1 MRLRII
7 NKLKYNY
14 SYLAVI
20 GFAILYLL
28 FLSNNPTSDSFS
40 YAYSSVHGEEL
51 LRPHHLLYCWICRVI
66 YSLFAF
72 TNIEP
77 ITIFQIFNA
86 VMASATLLV
95 LRRIIKRVNRDE
107 RFIFS
112 AIVFCGSCF
121 GFMRFATDNEAY
133 ILPLFFSLLA
143 VYYLQTFL
151 QENNILRLLK
161 MSLSIVVACLCHQ
174 LSILVYLSLFIGLL
188 LNKRWKY
195 ILYFILV
202 SLIIPIVYA
211 ICCFAETNQFSL
223 NALYTFVLHDYIQGY
238 AQSPDVKQV
247 LLLSCISLIRTF
259 LQVHGNL
266 LGIMNYSLGIFIFSL
281 ALFFVFLGLGIASF
295 VKIKKSTLSLY
306 DQKRFV
312 IILWLILILSFL
324 FAAFSNGNAEF
335 MIVIPFILI
344 MLYSH
349 YFSNQKSI
357 LYFGLAMLVWN
368 TCFALYPQRFLKLNC
383 NEKVVELMKT
393 RSDATFVVIDKPAIE
408 NLYLY
413 KYSSENLPKIF
424 HAQRY
429 TPETESSQIIIT
441 DVIGAESPL
450 SRSSLLNT
458 YELDFKDCEKDSLIF
473 KFESLGLKREIHLLQ
488 LRLK

>member
-20 GFAILYLL
+20 GFAILYIL
-28 FLSNNPTSDSFS
+28 FLSNNPTSDSYS
-40 YAYSSVHGEEL
+40 YAYSSLHGEEL
-51 LRPHHLLYCWICRVI
+51 LRPHHLLYCWVCRLI
-66 YSLFAF
+66 YSIFAF

-77 ITIFQIFNA
+77 ITIFQTFNA
-86 VMASATLLV
+86 IMAASTLLV
-95 LRRIIKRVNRDE
+95 LRRIIKRINRSE
-107 RFIFS
+107 SFIFS

-133 ILPLFFSLLA
+133 ILPLFFSMLSI
-143 VYYLQTFL
+143 YYLQTFL
-151 QENNILRLLK
+151 QENTIARLLK
-161 MSLSIVVACLCHQ
+161 MSLSIVIACLCHQ

-188 LNKRWKY
+188 LNKRGKY

-202 SLIIPIVYA
+202 SLIIPIVYSIA
-211 ICCFAETNQFSL
+211 CFIVTDQLSLSGLFS
-223 NALYTFVLHDYIQGY
+223 FVLHDYIQGY

-266 LGIMNYSLGIFIFSL
+266 LGIMNYSLGLFVFSL
-281 ALFFVFLGLGIASF
+281 ALFFVFLAIGIVNL
-295 VKIKKSTLSLY
+295 VKNERYKLSLY
-306 DQKRFV
+306 NEKRFA
-312 IILWLILILSFL
+312 IILWVILVLSFL

-335 MIVIPFILI
+335 MIVIPFILVV
-344 MLYSH
+344 LYSY
-349 YFSNQKSI
+349 YFANHKALLLI
-357 LYFGLAMLVWN
+357 GLAMLVWN
-368 TCFALYPQRFLKLNC
+368 SSFALYPQRFLKLNC
-383 NEKVVELMKT
+383 NEEVVELMKT
-393 RSDATFVVIDKPAIE
+393 RRDATFVLIDKPMAE
-408 NLYLY
+408 NVYLY
-413 KYSSENLPKIF
+413 KYSSENLPKVV
-424 HAQRY
+424 HAHKYNQED
-429 TPETESSQIIIT
+429 ETSKVIIT

-458 YELDFKDCEKDSLIF
+458 CNLDFKDREKDSLIF
-473 KFESLGLKREIHLLQ
+473 KFESLGLKRELHLLQ